1 MALQIRRGT
10 TQERLGIT
18 FLQGEIVFDTTEN
31 QVFIGDGE
39 TPGGIPVTTYADSD
53 AVNAVAEAL
62 TAGTG
67 NVTFTY
73 DEENNRLNA
82 SVTLDGGL
90 LNIVEDL
97 TPQLGGD
104 LDLNSRSIAGTGNIN
119 ITGSVTASLGV
130 SGNLTGNVTG
140 NVSGNV
146 TGNVSGNVTG
156 NVIAQDATVLI
167 NSSDKQIGNVGA
179 SLVGSLI
186 GSVSGDV
193 TTTSIVSPTAGD
205 ISVTSGLDLTS
216 TLNVDGSTT
225 LDDVTITGTTLF
237 DLANDSV
244 VIKLQDLSGGIEG
257 TVSEVLKL
265 TLLPQSNLGSGP
277 AISFT
282 VGPSDVTGGNEPE
295 ENIGQIVA
303 KKDTSTG
310 IIEISAWDPIEE
322 SFSLGVGI
330 APDFVFFNNEKLTL
344 NNTAFFTH
352 SEDFP
357 VITTTTTDITFYPE
371 SEKLIVYANVTP
383 GIEDGVAS
391 GSFNL
396 GSSTEQFN
404 NAFLAGG
411 VVTTAPSTSAGK
423 EGDVAGAVA
432 FDGSYVYRC
441 TADYTDGLTAIWTRA
456 PLTFSSF

>member
-18 FLQGEIVFDTTEN
+18 FLQGEIVFDTTLN
-31 QVFIGDGE
+31 QVFIGDNE
-39 TPGGIPVTTYADSD
+39 TPGGVPVTTYADSD
-53 AVNAVAEAL
+53 AVAAVAESL

-73 DEENNRLNA
+73 DEETNRLNA

-104 LDLNSRSIAGTGNIN
+104 LDLNSRSISGTGNIN

-167 NSSDKQIGNVGA
+167 NSSDKQIGYVGA
-179 SLVGSLI
+179 SIVGSLI
-186 GSVSGDV
+186 GPVNGNI
-193 TTTSIVSPTAGD
+193 TTTSIVSPTPSD

-216 TLNVDGSTT
+216 TLNVDGATT
-225 LDDVTITGTTLF
+225 LDDVTITGVTLF
-237 DLANDSV
+237 EISGSPV
-244 VIKLQDLSGGIEG
+244 VIDVEDISDVSANSAVLRLNVRPQNNLS
-257 TVSEVLKL
+257 
-265 TLLPQSNLGSGP
+265 SGP
-277 AISFT
+277 AIDFT
-282 VGPSDVTGGNEPE
+282 VGPSNPGNEPQATLA
-295 ENIGQIVA
+295 QILA
-303 KKDTSTG
+303 KQETSSGGIELKTWEPTSSSFVTG
-310 IIEISAWDPIEE
+310 I
-322 SFSLGVGI
+322 GI
-330 APDFVFFNNEKLTL
+330 LPDFVFFNRNRLSL

-352 SEDFP
+352 SEEFP
-357 VITTTTTDITFYPE
+357 EVTTTTTDITIYPE
-371 SEKLIVYANVTP
+371 SEKLIVYADVTP

-391 GSFNL
+391 GTFNL

-411 VVTTAPSTSAGK
+411 VVTTAPTSAKGK
-423 EGDVAGAVA
+423 AGDVAGAVA
-432 FDGSYVYRC
+432 FDDSYIYRC
-441 TADYTDGLTAIWTRA
+441 TAAYTNGIADIWTRA